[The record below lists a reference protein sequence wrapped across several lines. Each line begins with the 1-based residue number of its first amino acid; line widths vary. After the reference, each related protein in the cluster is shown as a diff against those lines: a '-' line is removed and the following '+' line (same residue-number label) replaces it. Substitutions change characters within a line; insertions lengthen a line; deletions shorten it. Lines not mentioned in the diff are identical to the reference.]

1 MVAVTCKAANLKKNY
16 HTYEHIAA
24 DHPIFCFL
32 LKDFQSSGTS
42 INLSSSLTFT
52 NTQEHILRVVIGITQ
67 PISDH
72 HRHCK
77 MDEELSRRRNTVREK
92 YALLRAEHPALP
104 PVLRDFQVQGA
115 CLKMSYIISVFRKE
129 LG

>member
-1 MVAVTCKAANLKKNY
+1 MDRFHKALPNVKSAYVTLQNFTPDLQKIYTDISAISVTLCNSA
-16 HTYEHIAA
+16 
-24 DHPIFCFL
+24 
-32 LKDFQSSGTS
+32 
-42 INLSSSLTFT
+42 LTFT

-72 HRHCK
+72 HRHCE
-77 MDEELSRRRNTVREK
+77 MDEELLRRRNTVREK